1 MQITSNPV
9 FFLFLCLHLL
19 GAVIMFEENRR
30 KLPFTKC
37 LHYKGNALI
46 DNLEN
51 YKVSTFGH
59 ELRR

>member
-1 MQITSNPV
+1 
-9 FFLFLCLHLL
+9 
-19 GAVIMFEENRR
+19 MFEENRR